1 MVNLFRMDLYRMVR
15 AKSFFICLAL
25 TFALAMATAPLTKLL
40 YSLSSM
46 LGVETATEEKTPE
59 LDETRFAMALAG
71 SGIDEDTDLSM
82 LAPDQMAGILTDAG
96 VSGDITKAD
105 RESALGGVLAAWG
118 GDTEELKKEMKK
130 AADSKRRFPGEQKL
144 SVIIG
149 NPFPLLGL
157 MLVLL
162 SLCAFYYA
170 DMENGYIKNIA
181 GQMPMKGFTI
191 LSRFLAAAMHNLF
204 FILAG
209 IIGNVIGT
217 LLVQRITADS
227 AVADS
232 FRILALKF
240 ILLQSI
246 CAILLLVVSTFRSKS
261 LGMILAVLFG
271 LGLTSLIYLGINS
284 GLQQIFRKDIDITR
298 YMPDSVM
305 GEDPLDTLKA
315 ILVSAVTTGIFLPL
329 SIRIF
334 DRKDVN

>member
-1 MVNLFRMDLYRMVR
+1 
-15 AKSFFICLAL
+15 
-25 TFALAMATAPLTKLL
+25 
-40 YSLSSM
+40 
-46 LGVETATEEKTPE
+46 
-59 LDETRFAMALAG
+59 
-71 SGIDEDTDLSM
+71 
-82 LAPDQMAGILTDAG
+82 
-96 VSGDITKAD
+96 
-105 RESALGGVLAAWG
+105 
-118 GDTEELKKEMKK
+118 MKK
-130 AADSKRRFPGEQKL
+130 L
-144 SVIIG
+144 I
-149 NPFPLLGL
+149 
-157 MLVLL
+157 LL

-191 LSRFLAAAMHNLF
+191 LSRFLDAAMHNLF

-305 GEDPLDTLKA
+305 GENPLDTLKA